1 MRSGFCRPSREGE
14 VGRMQRLV
22 VGISGASGIIYGIR
36 LLEALRTI
44 EVETHLVISEAAKK
58 VAELETGYSV
68 AKIEALADAVYKNE
82 EIEAP
87 ISSGSFRTLGMVVA
101 PCAIK
106 SLSAIAHSYNDTL
119 LARAADVVLKER
131 RKLVLVVRETPLHLG
146 HLRLM
151 AEVTEY
157 GGVILPPVPSF
168 YHRPKTIDD
177 ILAQT
182 VGKILDQFQLEHGLF
197 RRWDGGPGFSDL
209 VSRAGFDDE
218 PS

>member
-1 MRSGFCRPSREGE
+1 
-14 VGRMQRLV
+14 MQRLV

-36 LLEALRTI
+36 LLEALRQT
-44 EVETHLVISEAAKK
+44 EVETHLVMSEAAKK

-68 AKIEALADAVYKNE
+68 AQVEALADAVYKND

-87 ISSGSFRTLGMVVA
+87 ISSGSFQTMGMVVA
-101 PCAIK
+101 PCAVK

-151 AEVTEY
+151 AEATEY
-157 GGVILPPVPSF
+157 GAVILPPVPSF
-168 YHRPKTIDD
+168 YHQPKTIDD
-177 ILAQT
+177 IIAQT
-182 VGKILDQFQLEHGLF
+182 VGKILDQFHLEHNLF
-197 RRWDGGPGFSDL
+197 RRWDGGPGFSG
-209 VSRAGFDDE
+209 RTPHPGRDDE
-218 PS
+218 PR